1 MSIVVTLPRRS
12 GQSSPLTSQQWD
24 DTMDTIENAFLSAST
39 GAGSGTVTS
48 VGLSAPAIFTVSGSP
63 VTTTGTLTFALATQT
78 ANRVWA
84 GPTSGSAAAPTF
96 RALVA
101 NDLPTVPTSK
111 GGTGLTGVGSADQI
125 LKMDITG
132 TNLEYANLSAGSS
145 KVVITPSSGD
155 ISIDIDQSAMSL
167 TSIGGTLSIAK
178 GGTGATTAQ
187 GARVAILPTFT
198 IADAGKVLVV
208 NGGGT
213 DVQWSTPAPAGLT
226 SLNSLTASAQT
237 MGTGTSGTDF
247 NIVSSGSA
255 HTFNIPSAS
264 ASNRGL
270 VTTGAQTIGGQKT
283 FAIAPVLPG
292 DAYGVAH
299 LNGSQVFTATNSF
312 AYGLTS
318 PKMLDV
324 GIVRQTEQQIIDVT
338 TALDLTYS
346 TVICKQGA
354 AIDVNL
360 PVCDSTYVG
369 HDFFVCDINGVAAS
383 RNITLKSTGGQTI
396 SGSTTQVI
404 AKAYGFIGV
413 RGMDLGSGNY
423 TWQITTKDLS

>member
-101 NDLPTVPTSK
+101 NDLPTVPTNK

-132 TNLEYANLSAGSS
+132 TNLEYADLSAGSS

-187 GARVAILPTFT
+187 GARLAVLPTFT

-213 DVQWSTPAPAGLT
+213 DVQWSTPAPSGVT
-226 SLNSLTASAQT
+226 SINALTASAQT

-270 VTTGAQTIGGQKT
+270 ITTGAQTIGGQKT

-404 AKAYGFIGV
+404 AKAYGYIGV
-413 RGMDLGSGNY
+413 RGIDLAGGNY

>member
-101 NDLPTVPTSK
+101 NDLPTVPTNK

-132 TNLEYANLSAGSS
+132 TNLEYADLSAGSS

-187 GARVAILPTFT
+187 GARLAILPTFT

-213 DVQWSTPAPAGLT
+213 DVQWSTPAPSGVT
-226 SLNSLTASAQT
+226 SINALTASAQT

-270 VTTGAQTIGGQKT
+270 ITTGAQTIGGQKT

-324 GIVRQTEQQIIDVT
+324 GVVRQTEQQIIDVT

-404 AKAYGFIGV
+404 AKAYGFIGI
-413 RGMDLGSGNY
+413 RGIDLGSGNY

>member
-101 NDLPTVPTSK
+101 NDLPTVPTNK

-132 TNLEYANLSAGSS
+132 TNLEYADLSAGSS

-187 GARVAILPTFT
+187 GARLAILPTFT

-213 DVQWSTPAPAGLT
+213 DVQWSTPAPSGVT
-226 SLNSLTASAQT
+226 SINALTASAQT

-270 VTTGAQTIGGQKT
+270 ITTGAQTIGGQKT

-383 RNITLKSTGGQTI
+383 RNVTLKATGGQTI

-404 AKAYGFIGV
+404 AKAYGYIGV
-413 RGMDLGSGNY
+413 RGIDLAGGNY

>member
-101 NDLPTVPTSK
+101 NDLPTVPTNK

-132 TNLEYANLSAGSS
+132 TNLEYADLSAGSS

-187 GARVAILPTFT
+187 GARLAVLPTFT

-213 DVQWSTPAPAGLT
+213 DVQWSTPAPSGVT
-226 SLNSLTASAQT
+226 SINALTASAQT

-270 VTTGAQTIGGQKT
+270 ITTGAQTIGGQKT

-299 LNGSQVFTATNSF
+299 LNGSQVFTATIDF
-312 AYGLTS
+312 AYGYTS

-404 AKAYGFIGV
+404 AKAYGFIGI
-413 RGMDLGSGNY
+413 RGIDLGSGNY

>member
-101 NDLPTVPTSK
+101 NDLPTVPTNK

-132 TNLEYANLSAGSS
+132 TNLEYADLSAGSS

-187 GARVAILPTFT
+187 GARLAVLPTFT

-213 DVQWSTPAPAGLT
+213 DVQWSTPAPSGVT
-226 SLNSLTASAQT
+226 SINALTASAQT

-264 ASNRGL
+264 ATNRGL

-299 LNGSQVFTATNSF
+299 LNGSQVFTATIDF
-312 AYGLTS
+312 AYGYTS

-404 AKAYGFIGV
+404 AKAYGYIGV
-413 RGMDLGSGNY
+413 RGIDLAGGNY

>member
-84 GPTSGSAAAPTF
+84 GPTSGGDAAPTF

-101 NDLPTVPTSK
+101 NDLPTVPTNK

-132 TNLEYANLSAGSS
+132 TNLEYATLSAASS
-145 KVVITPSSGD
+145 KVVVAPSSG
-155 ISIDIDQSAMSL
+155 SITIDVDQSAMSL
-167 TSIGGTLSIAK
+167 TSIGGTLSVAK

-187 GARVAILPTFT
+187 GARIAILPTFT

-226 SLNSLTASAQT
+226 SLNALTASVQT

-247 NIVSSGSA
+247 NISSSGSA
-255 HTFNIPSAS
+255 HTFNIPDAS

-292 DAYGVAH
+292 DAYGVVA
-299 LNGSQVFTATNSF
+299 LNGSSVATATISF
-312 AYGLTS
+312 AYGYTS

-324 GIVRQTEQQIIDVT
+324 GIVRQTEQQIIT
-338 TALDLTYS
+338 TTTTLDSTYS
-346 TVICKQGA
+346 TVVCKQSA

-360 PVCDSTYVG
+360 PVCDATYVG
-369 HDFFVCDINGVAAS
+369 HDFFICDINGVGAS
-383 RNITLKSTGGQTI
+383 RNITVKATGGQTI

-404 AKAYGFIGV
+404 AKAYGFVGV
-413 RGMDLGSGNY
+413 RGIDLAGGNY
-423 TWQITTKDLS
+423 TWQIFTKDLS

>member
-101 NDLPTVPTSK
+101 NDLPTVPTNK

-132 TNLEYANLSAGSS
+132 TNLEYADLSAGSS

-187 GARVAILPTFT
+187 GARLAILPTFT

-213 DVQWSTPAPAGLT
+213 DVQWSTPAPSGVT
-226 SLNSLTASAQT
+226 SINALTASAQT

-270 VTTGAQTIGGQKT
+270 ITTGAQTIGGQKT

-299 LNGSQVFTATNSF
+299 LNGSQVFTATIDF
-312 AYGLTS
+312 AYGYTS

-404 AKAYGFIGV
+404 AKAYGYIGV
-413 RGMDLGSGNY
+413 RGIDLAGGNY

>member
-101 NDLPTVPTSK
+101 NDLPTVPTNK

-132 TNLEYANLSAGSS
+132 TNLEYADLSAGSS

-187 GARVAILPTFT
+187 GARLAVLPTFT

-213 DVQWSTPAPAGLT
+213 DVQWSTPAPSGVT
-226 SLNSLTASAQT
+226 SINALTASAQT

-270 VTTGAQTIGGQKT
+270 ITTGAQTIGGQKT

-404 AKAYGFIGV
+404 AKAYGFIGI
-413 RGMDLGSGNY
+413 RGIDLGSGNY

>member
-101 NDLPTVPTSK
+101 NDLPTVPPSK

-178 GGTGATTAQ
+178 GGTGAPTAQ
-187 GARVAILPTFT
+187 GARIAILPTFT

-213 DVQWSTPAPAGLT
+213 DVQWSTPTPAGLT

-247 NIVSSGSA
+247 NIASSGSA
-255 HTFNIPSAS
+255 HTFNIPDAS

-270 VTTGAQTIGGQKT
+270 ITTGAQTIGGQKT

-299 LNGSQVFTATNSF
+299 LNGSQVFTATIDF
-312 AYGLTS
+312 AYGYTS

-324 GIVRQTEQQIIDVT
+324 GIVRQTEQQIIT
-338 TALDLTYS
+338 TTTTIDNTYS
-346 TVICKQGA
+346 TILCKQSG
-354 AIDVNL
+354 AIDINL
-360 PVCDSTYVG
+360 PVCDATYVG
-369 HDFFVCDINGVAAS
+369 QDFFVCDINGQAS
-383 RNITLKSTGGQTI
+383 TRNITLKASGGQVI
-396 SGSTTQVI
+396 SGASTQVI
-404 AKAYGFIGV
+404 SVNYGFVGI
-413 RGMDLGSGNY
+413 RGIDLSGGNY
-423 TWQITTKDLS
+423 TWQITTKYLS

>member
-132 TNLEYANLSAGSS
+132 TNLEYATLSAASS
-145 KVVITPSSGD
+145 KVVVTPSSG
-155 ISIDIDQSAMSL
+155 SITIDVDQSAMSL

-187 GARVAILPTFT
+187 GARIAILPTFT

-213 DVQWSTPAPAGLT
+213 DVQWSTPTPAGLT
-226 SLNSLTASAQT
+226 SLNALTASVQT
-237 MGTGTSGTDF
+237 MGVGTSGTDF

-270 VTTGAQTIGGQKT
+270 ITTGAQTIGGQKT

-299 LNGSQVFTATNSF
+299 LNGSQVFTATSNF

-324 GIVRQTEQQIIDVT
+324 GVVRQTEQQIIDVT

-369 HDFFVCDINGVAAS
+369 HDFFVCDINGLAAS